1 MKNLI
6 KNILIP
12 VIMGG
17 IVGLIISPFMNYQN
31 LNKPPLSPPGIVFP
45 IVWTIL
51 YIIMGYSFYKQ
62 KEQNK
67 AIYYTQLIVN
77 GLWSIIF
84 FIFKWYLLAFIWI
97 ILLIILVIIMI
108 YKFYKENKLSGL
120 INISYLIWLF
130 FALYLSFG
138 VYLLNEQNAKINF
151 DISLPHGK
159 LFLLHRNLRLLNRPI
174 SDSLL
179 P

>member
-1 MKNLI
+1 MQKLI

-17 IVGLIISPFMNYQN
+17 IIGLIINPFMNYQD
-31 LNKPPLSPPGIVFP
+31 LNKPPLSPPGIIFP

-62 KEQNK
+62 DEQNK

-77 GLWSIIF
+77 GLWSIF
-84 FIFKWYLLAFIWI
+84 FFVFKWYLFSFIWI

-108 YKFYKENKLSGL
+108 KEFYKLNKLSGL
-120 INISYLIWLF
+120 INIPYLIWLV
-130 FALYLSFG
+130 FATYLSFG
-138 VYLLNEQNAKINF
+138 VYILN
-151 DISLPHGK
+151 
-159 LFLLHRNLRLLNRPI
+159 
-174 SDSLL
+174 
-179 P
+179 

>member
-17 IVGLIISPFMNYQN
+17 IIGLIINPFMNYQD
-31 LNKPPLSPPGIVFP
+31 LNKPPLSPPGIIFP

-62 KEQNK
+62 NEQNK
-67 AIYYTQLIVN
+67 TIYYTQLVVN
-77 GLWSIIF
+77 GLWSIF
-84 FIFKWYLLAFIWI
+84 FFVFKWYLFSFIWI

-108 YKFYKENKLSGL
+108 KEFYKVNKLSGL
-120 INISYLIWLF
+120 INIPYLIWLI
-130 FALYLSFG
+130 FAAYLSFG
-138 VYLLNEQNAKINF
+138 VYLLN
-151 DISLPHGK
+151 
-159 LFLLHRNLRLLNRPI
+159 
-174 SDSLL
+174 
-179 P
+179 

>member
-17 IVGLIISPFMNYQN
+17 IIGLIINPFMNYQD
-31 LNKPPLSPPGIVFP
+31 LNKPPLSPPGITFP

-62 KEQNK
+62 NEQNK
-67 AIYYTQLIVN
+67 TIYYTQLVVN
-77 GLWSIIF
+77 GLWSIF
-84 FIFKWYLLAFIWI
+84 FFVFKWYLFSFIWI

-108 YKFYKENKLSGL
+108 KEFYKVNKLSGL
-120 INISYLIWLF
+120 INIPYLIWLI
-130 FALYLSFG
+130 FAAYLSFG
-138 VYLLNEQNAKINF
+138 IYILN
-151 DISLPHGK
+151 
-159 LFLLHRNLRLLNRPI
+159 
-174 SDSLL
+174 
-179 P
+179 

>member
-17 IVGLIISPFMNYQN
+17 IIGLIINPFMNYQD
-31 LNKPPLSPPGIVFP
+31 LNKPPLSPPGIIFP

-62 KEQNK
+62 NEQNK
-67 AIYYTQLIVN
+67 TIYYTQLVVN
-77 GLWSIIF
+77 GLWSIF
-84 FIFKWYLLAFIWI
+84 FFVFKWYLFSFIWI

-108 YKFYKENKLSGL
+108 KEFYKLNKLSGL
-120 INISYLIWLF
+120 INIPYLIWLI
-130 FALYLSFG
+130 FAAYLSFG
-138 VYLLNEQNAKINF
+138 IYILN
-151 DISLPHGK
+151 
-159 LFLLHRNLRLLNRPI
+159 
-174 SDSLL
+174 
-179 P
+179 

>member
-1 MKNLI
+1 MKKLI

-17 IVGLIISPFMNYQN
+17 IVGLIISPFMNYNN

-62 KEQNK
+62 NEQNK
-67 AIYYTQLIVN
+67 TIYYTQLIVN

-84 FIFKWYLLAFIWI
+84 FIFEWYLISTIWI
-97 ILLIILVIIMI
+97 ILLIILVTIMI
-108 YKFYKENKLSGL
+108 YKFYKENKIAGL
-120 INISYLIWLF
+120 INIPYLIWLF

-138 VYLLNEQNAKINF
+138 VYLLN
-151 DISLPHGK
+151 
-159 LFLLHRNLRLLNRPI
+159 
-174 SDSLL
+174 
-179 P
+179 

>member
-17 IVGLIISPFMNYQN
+17 IVGLIINPFMNYQD
-31 LNKPPLSPPGIVFP
+31 LNRPPLSPPGIAFP

-62 KEQNK
+62 DEQNK
-67 AIYYTQLIVN
+67 TIYYIQLIVN
-77 GLWSIIF
+77 GLWSIF
-84 FIFKWYLLAFIWI
+84 FFVFKWYLFSFLWI

-108 YKFYKENKLSGL
+108 KEFYKVNKLSGL
-120 INISYLIWLF
+120 INIPYLIWLI
-130 FALYLSFG
+130 FAAYLSFG
-138 VYLLNEQNAKINF
+138 VYLLN
-151 DISLPHGK
+151 
-159 LFLLHRNLRLLNRPI
+159 
-174 SDSLL
+174 
-179 P
+179 

>member
-1 MKNLI
+1 MKKLI

-12 VIMGG
+12 VIMGSV
-17 IVGLIISPFMNYQN
+17 IGLIISPFMNYQD
-31 LNKPPLSPPGIVFP
+31 LNKPPLSPSGIIFP

-62 KEQNK
+62 NEQNK
-67 AIYYTQLIVN
+67 TIYYTQLIVN

-84 FIFKWYLLAFIWI
+84 FVFKWYLLATIWI

-108 YKFYKENKLSGL
+108 KNFYKENKLSGL
-120 INISYLIWLF
+120 INIPYLLWLL

-138 VYLLNEQNAKINF
+138 VYLLN
-151 DISLPHGK
+151 
-159 LFLLHRNLRLLNRPI
+159 
-174 SDSLL
+174 
-179 P
+179 

>member
-17 IVGLIISPFMNYQN
+17 VIGLIISPFMNYQD
-31 LNKPPLSPPGIVFP
+31 LNKPPLSPPGIIFP

-62 KEQNK
+62 NEQNK
-67 AIYYTQLIVN
+67 TIYYTQLIVN

-84 FIFKWYLLAFIWI
+84 FVFKWYLLATIWI

-108 YKFYKENKLSGL
+108 KNFYKENKLSGL
-120 INISYLIWLF
+120 INIPYLLWLL

-138 VYLLNEQNAKINF
+138 VYLLN
-151 DISLPHGK
+151 
-159 LFLLHRNLRLLNRPI
+159 
-174 SDSLL
+174 
-179 P
+179 

>member
-1 MKNLI
+1 MKKLI

-17 IVGLIISPFMNYQN
+17 IVGLIISPFMNYNN

-62 KEQNK
+62 NEQNK
-67 AIYYTQLIVN
+67 TIYYTQLIVN
-77 GLWSIIF
+77 LLWSIFF
-84 FIFKWYLLAFIWI
+84 FIFKWYLFSSLWI

-108 YKFYKENKLSGL
+108 KNFYQENKISGL
-120 INISYLIWLF
+120 LNIPYLIWLF
-130 FALYLSFG
+130 FTLYLSFG
-138 VYLLNEQNAKINF
+138 IFILN
-151 DISLPHGK
+151 
-159 LFLLHRNLRLLNRPI
+159 
-174 SDSLL
+174 
-179 P
+179 

>member
-1 MKNLI
+1 MKKII

-17 IVGLIISPFMNYQN
+17 IVGLIISPFMNYNN

-62 KEQNK
+62 NEQNK
-67 AIYYTQLIVN
+67 TIYYTQLIVN

-84 FIFKWYLLAFIWI
+84 FIFKWYLISTIWI
-97 ILLIILVIIMI
+97 ILLIILVTIMI
-108 YKFYKENKLSGL
+108 YKFYKENKIAGL
-120 INISYLIWLF
+120 INIPYLIWLF

-138 VYLLNEQNAKINF
+138 VYLLN
-151 DISLPHGK
+151 
-159 LFLLHRNLRLLNRPI
+159 
-174 SDSLL
+174 
-179 P
+179 